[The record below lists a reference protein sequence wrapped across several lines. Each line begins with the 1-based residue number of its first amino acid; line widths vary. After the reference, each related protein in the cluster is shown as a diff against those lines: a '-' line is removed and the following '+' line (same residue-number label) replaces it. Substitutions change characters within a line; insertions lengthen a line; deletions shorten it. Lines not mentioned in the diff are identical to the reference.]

1 MRYLAQIWATL
12 ADVISIE
19 ATSIAIPYL
28 LLAFFFALLLVCIS
42 IRRDQTEI
50 SRLLTDL
57 KEIREMAESKL
68 EARLGSLEKTHA
80 EKLKALQVTLGRI
93 GLGQAAPSNTSEDF
107 LPTGLDKKH
116 HVLSLAERG
125 LTSGEISQKLGLRR
139 GETELVLGLQRHFAE
154 QGINDEGRTLQ

>member
-57 KEIREMAESKL
+57 KEIREIAESKL

-107 LPTGLDKKH
+107 LPTGLEH
-116 HVLSLAERG
+116 AERRASRDS
-125 LTSGEISQKLGLRR
+125 LPSLLAVSHSEVEVVILAIVRR
-139 GETELVLGLQRHFAE
+139 GGHQQKMPR
-154 QGINDEGRTLQ
+154 GSG